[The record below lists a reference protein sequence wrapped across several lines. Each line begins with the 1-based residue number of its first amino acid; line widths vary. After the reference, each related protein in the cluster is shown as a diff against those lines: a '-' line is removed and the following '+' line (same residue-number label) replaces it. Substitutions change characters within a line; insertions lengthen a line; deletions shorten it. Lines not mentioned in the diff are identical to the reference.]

1 MHTSQPENTTQQENA
16 TKQNNATRQTKTRK
30 PATKSR
36 KDPNRAHK
44 EFDHLY
50 RNPRPEWLAQEV
62 IDTAYKNAQRDAVF
76 YRIFLH
82 ESGEAGIWRVEHKG
96 REKHRQYVVNA
107 FDWTCTCPYFANES
121 FCKHCVM
128 VKDVLLMDTEIDFF
142 LADTKAQ
149 EALEKKY
156 ATIEASCGAME
167 AECDTCHAPSTDC
180 QTAST
185 EACWSEARLP
195 CLSKC
200 L

>member
-1 MHTSQPENTTQQENA
+1 MHTSQQQENA
-16 TKQNNATRQTKTRK
+16 TQQTKTRK
-30 PATKSR
+30 APPKSR

-50 RNPRPEWLAQEV
+50 LTPKPEWLSQEV

-156 ATIEASCGAME
+156 AQIEAALSGRETPLSEME
-167 AECDTCHAPSTDC
+167 AENIVLCDACHTPST
-180 QTAST
+180 TSHIPSK

-200 L
+200 T